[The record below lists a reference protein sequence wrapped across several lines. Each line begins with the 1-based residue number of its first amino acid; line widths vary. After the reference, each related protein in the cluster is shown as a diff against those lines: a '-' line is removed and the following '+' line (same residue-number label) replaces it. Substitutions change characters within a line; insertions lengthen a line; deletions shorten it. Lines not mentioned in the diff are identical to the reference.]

1 MFEFI
6 SFSKNQL
13 PVLHRVYVCIWGVQ
27 FEVQKITFAPTSSQ
41 VTCRSCK
48 KVHALSIAEE
58 LTGEETGTWEIATL
72 PQGHKAMLSIHSGCA
87 KKYGCL
93 KTGHDAVPS

>member
-1 MFEFI
+1 M
-6 SFSKNQL
+6 
-13 PVLHRVYVCIWGVQ
+13 
-27 FEVQKITFAPTSSQ
+27 
-41 VTCRSCK
+41 
-48 KVHALSIAEE
+48 HALSIAEE